1 MRIWNLFTSVGVINE
16 VLKYCKLTC
25 NIYLNPI
32 SLHNRINKVLT
43 ISFLTIVSFFQV
55 FQRRNFGI
63 TKLLLRLQRD
73 GIED

>member
-16 VLKYCKLTC
+16 VLKYCKLEC

-32 SLHNRINKVLT
+32 SLHNRINKVLI

-73 GIED
+73 EIED

>member
-16 VLKYCKLTC
+16 VLKYCKLKC

-32 SLHNRINKVLT
+32 SLHNRINKVLI

-63 TKLLLRLQRD
+63 TKLLLRLQREE
-73 GIED
+73 IED

>member
-16 VLKYCKLTC
+16 VLKYCKLKC

-32 SLHNRINKVLT
+32 SLHNRINKVLI

>member
-16 VLKYCKLTC
+16 VLKYCKLKC

-32 SLHNRINKVLT
+32 SLHNRINKVLI

-73 GIED
+73 EIED

>member
-16 VLKYCKLTC
+16 VLKYCKLKC

-63 TKLLLRLQRD
+63 TKLLLRLQREE
-73 GIED
+73 IED